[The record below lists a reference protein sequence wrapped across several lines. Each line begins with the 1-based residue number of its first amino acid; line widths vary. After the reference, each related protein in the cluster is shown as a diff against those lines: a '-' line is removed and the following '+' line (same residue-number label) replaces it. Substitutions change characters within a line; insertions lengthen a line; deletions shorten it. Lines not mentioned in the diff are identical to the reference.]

1 MLQEKCALFVPK
13 ASCNF
18 VINRLELPVINERVS
33 AKFCSCFSHLRR
45 LLILE
50 VDILVGM
57 LTFLEYD
64 EMK

>member
-1 MLQEKCALFVPK
+1 MLQEKCTCPNK
-13 ASCNF
+13 APCKF

-33 AKFCSCFSHLRR
+33 AKFCSCFSHLGR

-50 VDILVGM
+50 VDILVGR
-57 LTFLEYD
+57 LAFQEYD